1 VERTKEL
8 TCVEAL
14 GEGAGLPKEVLAER
28 AHQAGGER
36 TPLPADLPLLGS
48 HLSPPPATTT
58 SFSWTILV
66 RRGGRGESRIREAS
80 RWPEGRRRGGRRR
93 RLQGRRRRSSGEAR
107 GCGGGD
113 RQRKFEPC
121 INRGRGGGDCVWAA
135 PGAVYKQ
142 RRDQGPRSTCTLS
155 GVCIRCR
162 IYVFRTV
169 FLYCFSIFLVVP
181 NLFLLIEGA

>member
-58 SFSWTILV
+58 SFSWTILIGLLLV

-113 RQRKFEPC
+113 RQRKVEPC
-121 INRGRGGGDCVWAA
+121 INKGGTRAHDLRVHSLVYVY
-135 PGAVYKQ
+135 AV
-142 RRDQGPRSTCTLS
+142 GSTYS
-155 GVCIRCR
+155 EQ
-162 IYVFRTV
+162 
-169 FLYCFSIFLVVP
+169 FSSIVSQFSL
-181 NLFLLIEGA
+181 LFLTFFF

>member
-121 INRGRGGGDCVWAA
+121 INRGGEVAIACGRRRAPCINKGGTRAHDLRVHSLVYVY
-135 PGAVYKQ
+135 AV
-142 RRDQGPRSTCTLS
+142 GSTYS
-155 GVCIRCR
+155 EQ
-162 IYVFRTV
+162 
-169 FLYCFSIFLVVP
+169 FSSIVSQFSL
-181 NLFLLIEGA
+181 LFLTFFF